1 MVPLLSSGGLR
12 HGRRLTFNLLQLIL
26 VAGVAIIIELGRM
39 MITFKATRVL
49 TFLQ

>member
-26 VAGVAIIIELGRM
+26 VACIAIIIELRRV
-39 MITFKATRVL
+39 MITFKAARVL
-49 TFLQ
+49 IFLQ